1 MSHGWC
7 RLNLRQEVLEVDALM
22 SAMLYEEMLASRNG
36 ISPLNVI
43 PFPHLSANLA
53 KDYLAEQES
62 TLRKF
67 HARLLNFS
75 ANNTRIVV
83 SNEE

>member
-36 ISPLNVI
+36 KLRRCSVCVCVACERARASGN
-43 PFPHLSANLA
+43 HLTGL
-53 KDYLAEQES
+53 KV
-62 TLRKF
+62 
-67 HARLLNFS
+67 ARQYQ
-75 ANNTRIVV
+75 
-83 SNEE
+83 

>member
-36 ISPLNVI
+36 KLRRCSLCVCVWRANVHV
-43 PFPHLSANLA
+43 HLA
-53 KDYLAEQES
+53 
-62 TLRKF
+62 TI
-67 HARLLNFS
+67 LL
-75 ANNTRIVV
+75 V
-83 SNEE
+83 

>member
-36 ISPLNVI
+36 
-43 PFPHLSANLA
+43 
-53 KDYLAEQES
+53 K
-62 TLRKF
+62 LR
-67 HARLLNFS
+67 RCS
-75 ANNTRIVV
+75 VCVCGVRTCTCIWQP
-83 SNEE
+83 SY

>member
-36 ISPLNVI
+36 KLRRWSVRVCVWRANVHV
-43 PFPHLSANLA
+43 HLA
-53 KDYLAEQES
+53 
-62 TLRKF
+62 TI
-67 HARLLNFS
+67 LL
-75 ANNTRIVV
+75 V
-83 SNEE
+83 